1 MKYAFCIAGTH
12 SGCGKTTV
20 TLGIMA
26 ALVRRGMRVQPFKVG
41 PDFID
46 PGHHRRITGR
56 DSHNLDGWMLTKET
70 NIGLFQRYASDSDV
84 AILEGVMGLFDGLSG
99 KDEVAST
106 AQMAKW
112 LGIPVILV
120 IDARAMARS
129 AAAMAS
135 GYYHFDPDLSLI
147 GVIFNRVGSDSH
159 ASMLQ
164 DAMQDAGLKV
174 YGCLPRNRDVM
185 IPSRHLGL
193 VTEQDMEQDAK
204 AIERFSSWIED
215 HVNLDELLH
224 DTRLQK
230 DYPLSKGWGPCR
242 HEEGQVKIG
251 IAQDRAFC
259 FYYPENLRLLTEA
272 GAQLIPFSPLHDPS
286 LPEGI
291 KGLYLGGG
299 YPELYS
305 SQLSQNTSLLRE
317 IKEFA
322 LEGGPIYAECGGF
335 MYLMEEIQ
343 TIEGDYFPMC
353 GVFNMRA
360 KMELSLKVLGYRE
373 VVIGKDVII
382 GPKGARLR
390 GHEYH
395 YSFVQGWYGDTEQ
408 VYDISEQAAG
418 RAKCEGFL
426 FKNTLA
432 SYVHLYWASN
442 RNVARHFV
450 NFCKQYGP

>member
-1 MKYAFCIAGTH
+1 MKPAFCIAGTH

-56 DSHNLDGWMLTKET
+56 HSHNLDGWMLSEET
-70 NIGLFQRYASDSDV
+70 NRGLFQRYASDADV

-135 GYYHFDPDLSLI
+135 GYFHFDPDLIIS

-164 DAMQDAGLKV
+164 DAMEDAGLKV
-174 YGCLPRNRDVM
+174 YGCLPRNKDVM

-193 VTEQDMEQDAK
+193 VTEQDMEQDGK
-204 AIERFSSWIED
+204 AIEKFSSWIED
-215 HVNLDELLH
+215 HVNLDKLLQ
-224 DTRLQK
+224 DTRL
-230 DYPLSKGWGPCR
+230 DRNYPWPGGCGPSGR
-242 HEEGQVKIG
+242 EGGQVKIG
-251 IAQDRAFC
+251 IAQDQAFC
-259 FYYPENLRLLTEA
+259 FYYPENLSLLIEA
-272 GAQLIPFSPLHDPS
+272 GAQLIPFSPLRDHS

-305 SQLSQNTSLLRE
+305 SQLSQNTSLLRQ

-322 LEGGPIYAECGGF
+322 HEGGPIYAECGGF
-335 MYLMEEIQ
+335 MFLTRSIRAMDGNQYPMVGI
-343 TIEGDYFPMC
+343 FPMETIMSKC
-353 GVFNMRA
+353 LR
-360 KMELSLKVLGYRE
+360 SLGYRE
-373 VVIGKDVII
+373 IKTREESVL
-382 GPKGARLR
+382 GPAGTKVR
-390 GHEYH
+390 GHEFH
-395 YSFVQGWYGDTEQ
+395 YSHLQGTPSSIKT
-408 VYDISEQAAG
+408 VYDLDYEKGMERKA
-418 RAKCEGFL
+418 EGFVIRR
-426 FKNTLA
+426 TLG
-432 SYVHLYWASN
+432 SYIHLHWGSN
-442 RNVARHFV
+442 PSTAKYFV
-450 NFCKQYGP
+450 KFCSV

>member
-1 MKYAFCIAGTH
+1 MKSAFCIAGTH

-46 PGHHRRITGR
+46 PGHHRRITGK
-56 DSHNLDGWMLTKET
+56 DSHNLDGWMLSKET
-70 NIGLFQRYASDSDV
+70 NIGLFQRYASDADV

-99 KDEVAST
+99 K
-106 AQMAKW
+106 
-112 LGIPVILV
+112 V

-135 GYYHFDPDLSLI
+135 GYFHFDPGLSVI
-147 GVIFNRVGSDSH
+147 GVIFNRVGSESH

-164 DAMQDAGLKV
+164 DAMEDTGLKV
-174 YGCLPRNRDVM
+174 YGCLPRNKDVM

-193 VTEQDMEQDAK
+193 VTEQDMEQDGK
-204 AIERFSSWIED
+204 AIDRFSSWIED
-215 HVNLDELLH
+215 YLELDELLQ
-224 DTRLQK
+224 DTKIVESYSWPVGCGQ
-230 DYPLSKGWGPCR
+230 SGPES
-242 HEEGQVKIG
+242 EEVKIG
-251 IAQDRAFC
+251 IAQDQAFC

-272 GAQLIPFSPLHDPS
+272 GAQLLPFSPLHDPS
-286 LPEGI
+286 LPEGT

-322 LEGGPIYAECGGF
+322 HEGGPIYAECGGF

-343 TIEGDYFPMC
+343 TIEGDFFPMC
-353 GVFNMRA
+353 GIFNMRA

-373 VVIGKDVII
+373 VVIRKDVII

-395 YSFVQGWYGDTEQ
+395 YSFVQGWNGNVEQ
-408 VYDISEQAAG
+408 VYDISDQTPG
-418 RAKCEGFL
+418 RAKGEGFL

-442 RNVARHFV
+442 RDVARHFV